1 MGFIV
6 VSSSS
11 ILDFEQ
17 KNSFDISEVISSQ
30 EYLDFDS
37 LSSVNNDDQ
46 KLTDFKAKTEK
57 VLDGLLKTYDLQS
70 EHFTFARNIITTVMN
85 NENQGI
91 SFLQE
96 AISSYD
102 ASPAEGEWMESIKK
116 YSNNEVD
123 ILTTLS
129 GYMEQYFTKSD
140 ETNAAYQEL

>member
-1 MGFIV
+1 
-6 VSSSS
+6 
-11 ILDFEQ
+11 
-17 KNSFDISEVISSQ
+17 
-30 EYLDFDS
+30 
-37 LSSVNNDDQ
+37 
-46 KLTDFKAKTEK
+46 LTDFKAKTEK